1 LHLGDFLDGMRA
13 DDIFYEFD
21 LLRAV
26 LTEEVCMGFERGE
39 VVFSRS
45 ALVGAEGDPC
55 LVQFGEGLGYG
66 LDASVI

>member
-1 LHLGDFLDGMRA
+1 MYLGDFLDGMRA

-26 LTEEVCMGFERGE
+26 LREKVCMWFKRGE

-55 LVQFGEGLGYG
+55 LVQF
-66 LDASVI
+66 